1 MKVTLIAAMA
11 RDRVI
16 GRQGRVPWHLP
27 EDLKRFR
34 RRTTGHAVIMGRKT
48 FESIGKL
55 LPKRRSIVIT
65 RQSHFLHP
73 DVQVAC
79 SLEAALA
86 LAGHE
91 EDEIFIAGGE
101 QIYQLALP
109 GADRLDLTFV
119 DAPIAGDV
127 YFPPFNSR
135 EWRLISEEQHEAD
148 ERHAHAYSFR
158 VYERCES
165 RPD

>member
-16 GRQGRVPWHLP
+16 GRQGQVPWHLP

-34 RRTTGHAVIMGRKT
+34 RRTIGHAVIMGRKT
-48 FESIGKL
+48 FESIGKP

-65 RQSHFLHP
+65 RQPDYLHP
-73 DVQVAC
+73 NVQVAC

-86 LAGHE
+86 LAGHK

-109 GADRLDLTFV
+109 GADRLDLTIV
-119 DAPIAGDV
+119 DARIAGDAH
-127 YFPPFNSR
+127 FPPFNSR
-135 EWRLISEEQHEAD
+135 QWRLISEEHHEAD
-148 ERHAHAYSFR
+148 ERHAHAYCFR
-158 VYERCES
+158 VYER
-165 RPD
+165 

>member
-135 EWRLISEEQHEAD
+135 QWRLISEEQHEAD

>member
-11 RDRVI
+11 RGRVI

-48 FESIGKL
+48 FESIGKP
-55 LPKRRSIVIT
+55 LPKRRSIVIS
-65 RQSHFLHP
+65 RQSDYLHP
-73 DVQVAC
+73 DVEVAC

-86 LAGHE
+86 LAGND

-109 GADRLDLTFV
+109 RADRLDLTIV
-119 DAPIAGDV
+119 DAPIAGDA
-127 YFPPFNSR
+127 YFPPFNSK
-135 EWRLISEEQHEAD
+135 EWRLISEEQHQAD
-148 ERHAHAYSFR
+148 ERHAHPYCFR
-158 VYERCES
+158 LYERRE
-165 RPD
+165 